1 MKHPL
6 LAAGLLAVTVPFM
19 TACAEQADQA
29 SDIVPDD
36 TATDQS
42 FGFNL
47 ALALSDRAQSTLSE
61 LGEEI
66 VVSASYYGSPTPE
79 GEKYANEVGQID
91 LGGEDV
97 QVPVG
102 ASSVVEI
109 TGSGIDA
116 GKLQWVAGDVMVN
129 VNAYSARLS
138 GDDNLLACD
147 FIDGPLS
154 AVTATPVTLHC
165 ALIEEGVETEQKP

>member
-1 MKHPL
+1 MKHPFL
-6 LAAGLLAVTVPFM
+6 TAGLLAVTIPFM

-29 SDIVPDD
+29 SDIAPND

-42 FGFNL
+42 FGFDL
-47 ALALSDRAQSTLSE
+47 ALALSDQAQSTLSD
-61 LGEEI
+61 LGEEA

-79 GEKYANEVGQID
+79 GEQHANEVGRID
-91 LGGEDV
+91 LGNEDV

-102 ASSVVEI
+102 ASTVVEI

-116 GKLQWVAGDVMVN
+116 SKLQWVAGDVMVN

-154 AVTATPVTLHC
+154 AITATPVTLRC
-165 ALIEEGVETEQKP
+165 ALIEEDVETEQKP